1 MDKLFKSIR
10 LKLFFRICIIILI
23 ILIFLIVVNN
33 AVLETYFYYK
43 KTNTIINLYNE
54 RGIEVPY
61 KINICNPL
69 NDSNGCIFENTANLY
84 NWLKNDRDRELV
96 IINDDV
102 YKLYYKRTYNRWD
115 DFVGYELTMEHIG
128 KISK

>member
-1 MDKLFKSIR
+1 MNEIKKITKLEKEKINKAIYNKDRNS
-10 LKLFFRICIIILI
+10 L
-23 ILIFLIVVNN
+23 
-33 AVLETYFYYK
+33 
-43 KTNTIINLYNE
+43 TNTIINLYNE

-115 DFVGYELTMEHIG
+115 DFVDYELTMEHIG